1 MKIWAC
7 AGTDTILNGIQKN
20 GWIKMMKDAHIEGF
34 LVTSFDVTNAIPL
47 EKVAKVKHILD
58 DEGFIMIGIGLPL
71 GHPEGLDTPCYT
83 FHEGWHI
90 RRDIEGNLV
99 RWCNAITPQLIADTK
114 KHMEELRDIGIK
126 AMFWDDDLRQG
137 NYEGDV
143 QGCFCD
149 ECLTEF
155 SEKYKAILTGPA
167 SRTALKKVIAK
178 VPAGLSEEEMALREA
193 WMKFNCDRV
202 TRFMKETTVDG
213 MQNGIMVMHKG
224 DRRHGIDIA
233 EIRRAVPD
241 CLFRVGELMF
251 DDAAFEAPGNK
262 RALVEGVLQHME
274 LMGDVSRIYSESTVY
289 PHGALTPE
297 NLRQKI
303 VLERK
308 CGIENINLMGVE
320 RMNSEHYYTML
331 RDNYERFKE
340 IEKEFTLETLDK
352 VE

>member
-1 MKIWAC
+1 MKMWAC
-7 AGTDTILNGIQKN
+7 AGTKTILDGVKKP
-20 GWIKMMKDAHIEGF
+20 GWIKMMKECHMNGF
-34 LVTSFDVTNAIPL
+34 LVTSFDVTNAIPIDD
-47 EKVAKVKHILD
+47 VVKVKHILD
-58 DEGFIMIGIGLPL
+58 EEGFDMIGIGLPL

-99 RWCNAITPQLIADTK
+99 RWCNAITPKLISDTK
-114 KHMEELRDIGIK
+114 SHMEELRDIGIK

-149 ECLTEF
+149 ECLSEF
-155 SEKYKAILTGPA
+155 SETYKAILSGPV
-167 SRTALKKVIAK
+167 SRAALKKVVAK
-178 VPAGLSEEEMALREA
+178 VPDGLDEKAWALREA

-213 MQNGIMVMHKG
+213 MQNGIMVMHRG

-233 EIRRAVPD
+233 DIRSAVPD

-251 DDAAFEAPGNK
+251 DDKSFEAPGNK
-262 RALVEGVLQHME
+262 RALVESVLRHME
-274 LMGDVSRIYSESTVY
+274 QMGEVSRIYSESTVY

-320 RMNSEHYYTML
+320 RMNNEAYYTML
-331 RDNYERFKE
+331 RDNYQQFAE
-340 IEKEFTLETLDK
+340 IEKEFTLETLDR